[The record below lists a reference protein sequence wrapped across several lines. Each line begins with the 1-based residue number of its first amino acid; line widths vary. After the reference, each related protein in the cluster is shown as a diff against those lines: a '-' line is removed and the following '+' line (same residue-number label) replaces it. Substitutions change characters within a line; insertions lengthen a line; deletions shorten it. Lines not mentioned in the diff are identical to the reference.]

1 MKIKNTTQY
10 FTLIE
15 LLVVITILAIL
26 MSLFLPALKRTIYKT
41 RTAACVNKLKGIGT
55 GVLMYCDDNDDV
67 YPTKTDCIQQ
77 RCNRCSND
85 GNRGVRGAAS
95 LSASSVNGY
104 TGSSATHYDLKT
116 PMNPYFGGDLTTAL
130 QCPHILTQ
138 REWGVGSNRYDDNS
152 YQLYFRTKETYYITS
167 PMLKL
172 GERWQNFDHN
182 NLGAYGGK
190 WFNIIAADLVQAGK
204 IRGPTY
210 HTPPRANPYSDWP
223 VWHNTHVP
231 YGSQAVPDK
240 WEGRFWNKGMDGTS
254 TEYKTVSYRLS
265 NQYAQGNFLHDDG
278 SVLSADLSPQDPETA
293 RMWGSRYIPGNNAT
307 DGP

>member
-26 MSLFLPALKRTIYKT
+26 MSLLQPALLRAIYKA
-41 RTAACVNKLKGIGT
+41 RTVACVSKLKDIGT
-55 GVLMYCDDNDDV
+55 GVMMYCDDNEDI
-67 YPTKTDCIQQ
+67 YPTDTECYHFD
-77 RCNRCSND
+77 CNRC
-85 GNRGVRGAAS
+85 GNNGMRGFQAAHS
-95 LSASSVNGY
+95 LSAASFNVYKGAN
-104 TGSSATHYDLKT
+104 AVHYDLKT

-130 QCPHILTQ
+130 QCPHILNQ
-138 REWGVGSNRYDDNS
+138 REWRGYDDNS
-152 YQLYFRTKETYYITS
+152 YQLYFRTKESYYITS

-172 GERWQNFDHN
+172 GDRWQNFSHN
-182 NLGAYGGK
+182 SLGTYKGM